1 MNKKKNQT
9 SIGLDALITEVFNM
23 FTLEEQQELI
33 NILNHNGLEKLY
45 QQMEE
50 VFYDYQQPDYNSEA
64 TPIAAYLQKLWDM
77 QTYEDYPF
85 DEFKKDCTTVPA
97 AELEKDLRNFILQLF
112 IHYQGPLENTKEEN
126 RPFKLWYIYW
136 AMEHYRMESSLN
148 IILEIMRQSPT
159 FLSSYCHLI
168 QDEATI
174 AIIYQL
180 GQNQLPL
187 LLSFMNE
194 NGIAPFG
201 KEDICSAVAQIAI
214 NNPERRLEIINWFC
228 QLLNSYYDRF
238 ERGEDN
244 NLSIIDYITD
254 VLMNIRAI
262 ETLPILE
269 KIYKRFKIPNT
280 LTRKGFKEIKK
291 EMPRAKLKGLDVDSM
306 EELMNLLNEFITFN
320 ENHKFDD
327 NEFDEEYDDE
337 FDDDEFDDD
346 EFDDDEYNESFYI
359 EEQTSKKLNIKISLI
374 NSDPEIYRIVEVPS
388 NIRLESFADVIN
400 TAMGWEGY
408 HMHLFQKGK
417 TIYTTEESDDD
428 FWFDPVKTVNSY
440 SLSLGEILTRKGSH
454 IKYEYDFGDS
464 WMHRITLESQQ
475 AYKKDETQGIF
486 LIDGANAC
494 PPEDCG
500 GIYSYQ
506 EILEALKHPH
516 SKAAKEYREWLGKNF
531 NAHKFNAKK
540 VERELRD
547 FPIRIF

>member
-1 MNKKKNQT
+1 MEKLTNLLNDTIMNKKKNQT
-9 SIGLDALITEVFNM
+9 SIDLDAIMTEVLNL
-23 FTLEEQQELI
+23 FTPEEQQEVI
-33 NILNHNGLEKLY
+33 DILSNNGLEKIY

-50 VFYDYQQPDYNSEA
+50 AFYHYQHPDYSLEA
-64 TPIAAYLQKLWDM
+64 TPIAAYLQRLWDM
-77 QTYEDYPF
+77 QTCKDYPF

-97 AELEKDLRNFILQLF
+97 AELEKDLRNFILHLF
-112 IHYQGPLENTKEEN
+112 IHYQGPLENAKEED

-159 FLSSYCHLI
+159 FLASYCHLV

-180 GQNQLPL
+180 GQNQLAL

-194 NGIAPFG
+194 DGIAPFG

-214 NNPERRLEIINWFC
+214 NNPERRLEIVNWFC

-238 ERGEDN
+238 EREEDN
-244 NLSIIDYITD
+244 NIAIIDYITNT
-254 VLMNIRAI
+254 LINIRAV

-280 LTRKGFKEIKK
+280 LTRRGFKEIKK
-291 EMPRAKLKGLDVDSM
+291 EMPRAELKGLEVDSM
-306 EELMNLLNEFITFN
+306 EELMNLLNEFIVFN
-320 ENHKFDD
+320 EN
-327 NEFDEEYDDE
+327 NEFDEEYN
-337 FDDDEFDDD
+337 D
-346 EFDDDEYNESFYI
+346 EFDDDEYDNSFYI
-359 EEQTSKKLNIKISLI
+359 GEQTSKKLNIKISLI
-374 NSDPEIYRIVEVPS
+374 DSDPEIYRIVEVPS
-388 NIRLESFADVIN
+388 DIRLESFAAVIN

-417 TIYTTEESDDD
+417 TIYTTEESDDE
-428 FWFDPVKTVNSY
+428 FLFDPVKTVNSY

-500 GIYSYQ
+500 GIYGYQ
-506 EILEALKHPH
+506 EMLEALKQPH

>member
-1 MNKKKNQT
+1 MEKLTNLLNDTIMNKKKNQT
-9 SIGLDALITEVFNM
+9 SIDLDAIMTEVLNL
-23 FTLEEQQELI
+23 FTPEEQQEVI
-33 NILNHNGLEKLY
+33 DILSNNGLEKIY

-50 VFYDYQQPDYNSEA
+50 AFYHYQHPDYSLEA
-64 TPIAAYLQKLWDM
+64 TPIAAYLQRLWDM
-77 QTYEDYPF
+77 QTCKDYPF

-97 AELEKDLRNFILQLF
+97 AELEKDLRNFILHLF
-112 IHYQGPLENTKEEN
+112 IHYQGPLENAKEED

-159 FLSSYCHLI
+159 FLASYCHLV

-180 GQNQLPL
+180 GQNQLAL

-194 NGIAPFG
+194 DGIAPFG

-214 NNPERRLEIINWFC
+214 NNPERRLEIVNWFC

-238 ERGEDN
+238 EREEDN
-244 NLSIIDYITD
+244 NIAIIDYITNT
-254 VLMNIRAI
+254 LINIRAV

-280 LTRKGFKEIKK
+280 LTRRGFKEIKK
-291 EMPRAKLKGLDVDSM
+291 EMPRAELKGLEVDSM
-306 EELMNLLNEFITFN
+306 EELMNLLNEFIVFN
-320 ENHKFDD
+320 EN
-327 NEFDEEYDDE
+327 NEFDEEYN
-337 FDDDEFDDD
+337 D
-346 EFDDDEYNESFYI
+346 EFDDDEYDNSFYI
-359 EEQTSKKLNIKISLI
+359 GEQTSKKLNIKISLI
-374 NSDPEIYRIVEVPS
+374 DSDPEIYRIVEVPS
-388 NIRLESFADVIN
+388 DIRLESFAAVIN

-428 FWFDPVKTVNSY
+428 LLFAPDKTVNSY

-454 IKYEYDFGDS
+454 IEYEYDFGDS
-464 WMHRITLESQQ
+464 WRHLITLESQQ
-475 AYKKDETQGIF
+475 AYKKDETQGVF

-494 PPEDCG
+494 PPENCG
-500 GIYSYQ
+500 GIYGYQ
-506 EILEALKHPH
+506 KMLEALKQPH

>member
-9 SIGLDALITEVFNM
+9 SIGLDAIITEVLNL
-23 FTLEEQQELI
+23 FTPEEQQELI
-33 NILNHNGLEKLY
+33 NILSNNGLEKLY

-50 VFYDYQQPDYNSEA
+50 AFYDYQQPDYSSEA
-64 TPIAAYLQKLWDM
+64 TPIATYLQRLWDM
-77 QTYEDYPF
+77 KTRKDYPL

-112 IHYQGPLENTKEEN
+112 IQYQGPLENEIEEEE
-126 RPFKLWYIYW
+126 RKFKLWYIYW

-159 FLSSYCHLI
+159 FLSSYCHLM

-187 LLSFMNE
+187 LLGFMNE

-214 NNPERRLEIINWFC
+214 SNPERRLEIINWFC
-228 QLLNSYYDRF
+228 QLLNSYYDQF

-244 NLSIIDYITD
+244 NLAIIDYITD
-254 VLMNIRAI
+254 TLMNIRGI

-280 LTRKGFKEIKK
+280 LTRKGIKEIKK
-291 EMPRAKLKGLDVDSM
+291 EMPRAELKGLEVDSM
-306 EELMNLLNEFITFN
+306 EELMSLLNELTAFY

-327 NEFDEEYDDE
+327 DEFDDEYDDE
-337 FDDDEFDDD
+337 FDDE
-346 EFDDDEYNESFYI
+346 EYGKSFYM

-374 NSDPEIYRIVEVPS
+374 DSDPEIYRIVEVPS
-388 NIRLESFADVIN
+388 NIRLESFAEVIN

-408 HMHLFQKGK
+408 HLHLFQKGK

-428 FWFDPVKTVNSY
+428 FWFNLDNTVNSY
-440 SLSLGEILTRKGSH
+440 SLSLGELLTRKGSH

-475 AYKKDETQGIF
+475 AYKKDETQGVF

-500 GIYSYQ
+500 GIYGYQ
-506 EILEALKHPH
+506 EMLEALKQPH

-547 FPIRIF
+547 FFPIRIF

>member
-33 NILNHNGLEKLY
+33 NILNNNGLEKLY

-112 IHYQGPLENTKEEN
+112 IQYQGPLENEIEEEE
-126 RPFKLWYIYW
+126 RKFKLWYIYW

-159 FLSSYCHLI
+159 FLSSYCHLM

-187 LLSFMNE
+187 LLGFMNE

-346 EFDDDEYNESFYI
+346 EYNESFYI

-388 NIRLESFADVIN
+388 NIRLESFAEVIN

-408 HMHLFQKGK
+408 HLHLFQKGK

-428 FWFDPVKTVNSY
+428 FWFNLDNTVNSY
-440 SLSLGEILTRKGSH
+440 SLSLGELLTRKGSH

-475 AYKKDETQGIF
+475 AYKKDETQGVF

-500 GIYSYQ
+500 GIYGYQ
-506 EILEALKHPH
+506 EMLEALKQPH

-547 FPIRIF
+547 FFPIRIF

>member
-9 SIGLDALITEVFNM
+9 SIDLDAIMTEVLNL
-23 FTLEEQQELI
+23 FTPEEQQEVI
-33 NILNHNGLEKLY
+33 DILSNNGLEKIY

-50 VFYDYQQPDYNSEA
+50 TFYHYQHPDYSSEA
-64 TPIAAYLQKLWDM
+64 TPIAAYLQRLWDM
-77 QTYEDYPF
+77 QTCKDYPF

-97 AELEKDLRNFILQLF
+97 AELEKDLRNFILHLF
-112 IHYQGPLENTKEEN
+112 IHYQGPLENAKEED

-159 FLSSYCHLI
+159 FLASYCHLV

-180 GQNQLPL
+180 GQHQLPL

-194 NGIAPFG
+194 DGIAPFG

-214 NNPERRLEIINWFC
+214 TNPERRLEIINWFC
-228 QLLNSYYDRF
+228 QLLNSYYDQF

-244 NLSIIDYITD
+244 NIAIIDYITNT
-254 VLMNIRAI
+254 LMNIRAI

-280 LTRKGFKEIKK
+280 LTRKGIKEIKK
-291 EMPRAKLKGLDVDSM
+291 EMPHAELKGLEVDSM
-306 EELMNLLNEFITFN
+306 EELMNLLNEFFAFN
-320 ENHKFDD
+320 ENNEFDD

-337 FDDDEFDDD
+337 FDDDEYD
-346 EFDDDEYNESFYI
+346 NSFYI
-359 EEQTSKKLNIKISLI
+359 GEQTPKKLNIKISLI
-374 NSDPEIYRIVEVPS
+374 DSDPEIYRIVEVPS

-417 TIYTTEESDDD
+417 TIYTTEESDDE
-428 FWFDPVKTVNSY
+428 FLFDPVKTVNSY

-475 AYKKDETQGIF
+475 AYKKDETQGVF

-500 GIYSYQ
+500 GIYGYQ
-506 EILEALKHPH
+506 EMLEALKQPH

>member
-9 SIGLDALITEVFNM
+9 SIDLDAIMTEVLNL
-23 FTLEEQQELI
+23 FTPEEQQEVI
-33 NILNHNGLEKLY
+33 DILSNNGLEKIY

-50 VFYDYQQPDYNSEA
+50 AFYHYQHPDYSSEA
-64 TPIAAYLQKLWDM
+64 TPIAAYLQRLWDM
-77 QTYEDYPF
+77 QTCKDYPF

-97 AELEKDLRNFILQLF
+97 AELEKDLRNFILHLF
-112 IHYQGPLENTKEEN
+112 IHYQGPLENAKEED

-159 FLSSYCHLI
+159 FLASYCHLV

-180 GQNQLPL
+180 GQHQLPL
-187 LLSFMNE
+187 LFSFMNE
-194 NGIAPFG
+194 DGIAPFG

-214 NNPERRLEIINWFC
+214 TNPERRLEIINWFC
-228 QLLNSYYDRF
+228 QLLNSYYDQF

-244 NLSIIDYITD
+244 NIAIIDYITNT
-254 VLMNIRAI
+254 LMNIRAI

-280 LTRKGFKEIKK
+280 LTRKGIKEIKK
-291 EMPRAKLKGLDVDSM
+291 EMPHAELKGLEVDSM
-306 EELMNLLNEFITFN
+306 EELMNLLNEFFAFN
-320 ENHKFDD
+320 GNNEFDD

-337 FDDDEFDDD
+337 FDDDEYD
-346 EFDDDEYNESFYI
+346 NSFYI
-359 EEQTSKKLNIKISLI
+359 GEQTPKKLNIKISLI
-374 NSDPEIYRIVEVPS
+374 DSDPEIYRIVEVPS
-388 NIRLESFADVIN
+388 NIRLENFADVIN

-408 HMHLFQKGK
+408 HLHLFQKGK
-417 TIYTTEESDDD
+417 TIYTADEYGDDLL
-428 FWFDPVKTVNSY
+428 FDPNNTVNSY

-464 WMHRITLESQQ
+464 WVHRITLESQQ

-500 GIYSYQ
+500 GIYGYQ
-506 EILEALKHPH
+506 EMLEALKQPH

>member
-1 MNKKKNQT
+1 
-9 SIGLDALITEVFNM
+9 
-23 FTLEEQQELI
+23 
-33 NILNHNGLEKLY
+33 
-45 QQMEE
+45 MEE
-50 VFYDYQQPDYNSEA
+50 AFNHYQHPDYSSEA
-64 TPIAAYLQKLWDM
+64 TPIAAYLQRLWDM
-77 QTYEDYPF
+77 QTCEDYPF

-97 AELEKDLRNFILQLF
+97 AELEKDLRNFILHLF
-112 IHYQGPLENTKEEN
+112 IHYQGPLENAKEED

-159 FLSSYCHLI
+159 FLASYCHLV

-180 GQNQLPL
+180 GQHQLPL
-187 LLSFMNE
+187 LFSFMNE
-194 NGIAPFG
+194 DGIAPFG

-214 NNPERRLEIINWFC
+214 TNPERRLEIINWFC

-244 NLSIIDYITD
+244 NIAIIDYITNT
-254 VLMNIRAI
+254 LINIRAV

-280 LTRKGFKEIKK
+280 LTRRGFKEIKK
-291 EMPRAKLKGLDVDSM
+291 EMPRAELKGLEVDSM
-306 EELMNLLNEFITFN
+306 EELMNLLNEFFAFN
-320 ENHKFDD
+320 ENNEFDD

-337 FDDDEFDDD
+337 FDDDEYD
-346 EFDDDEYNESFYI
+346 NSFYI
-359 EEQTSKKLNIKISLI
+359 GEQTSKKLNIKISLI
-374 NSDPEIYRIVEVPS
+374 DSNPEIYRIVEVPS
-388 NIRLESFADVIN
+388 DIRLESFADVIN

-428 FWFDPVKTVNSY
+428 FLFDPVKTVNSY

-454 IKYEYDFGDS
+454 IEYEYDFGDS
-464 WMHRITLESQQ
+464 WRHRITLESQQ
-475 AYKKDETQGIF
+475 AYKKDETQGVF

-500 GIYSYQ
+500 GIYGYQ
-506 EILEALKHPH
+506 EMLEALKQPH
-516 SKAAKEYREWLGKNF
+516 SKAAKEYQEWLGKNF